1 MKIGIPLGLGI
12 YEYPILFTK
21 FFEYLGIDVVFSKQ
35 SNQDTLNN
43 GIKYSLSESCLASK
57 IFIGHVADLVSRQK
71 KEKIDYIFIPRL
83 CTFENNQTICVKF
96 FALYDIC
103 NNIFKA
109 NFLTLNIDY
118 EKNSTELVAFLKL
131 GKKIKKSTTDCMKA
145 YFSARKD
152 QKNYEKI
159 KLEKQAKIIREKNNQ
174 KFILLVSHPYVAY
187 DHLLG
192 KKIVSLLEQQNV
204 KVIFAN
210 INDFSMQNPKILKL
224 VINKNYVYQNISKTL
239 FWKSSKKLLNGI
251 YTNLNNI
258 DGIVYLSVFPC
269 GTDSLVNEL
278 AMRRINN
285 IPYINIILDE
295 QEADAGLHTRIESFV
310 DILNM
315 KEMEDK
321 IIG

>member
-1 MKIGIPLGLGI
+1 
-12 YEYPILFTK
+12 
-21 FFEYLGIDVVFSKQ
+21 
-35 SNQDTLNN
+35 
-43 GIKYSLSESCLASK
+43 
-57 IFIGHVADLVSRQK
+57 
-71 KEKIDYIFIPRL
+71 
-83 CTFENNQTICVKF
+83 
-96 FALYDIC
+96 
-103 NNIFKA
+103 
-109 NFLTLNIDY
+109 
-118 EKNSTELVAFLKL
+118 
-131 GKKIKKSTTDCMKA
+131 MKA

-224 VINKNYVYQNISKTL
+224 VRNKNYVYQNISKTL

-295 QEADAGLHTRIESFV
+295 REVDAGLHTRIESFV